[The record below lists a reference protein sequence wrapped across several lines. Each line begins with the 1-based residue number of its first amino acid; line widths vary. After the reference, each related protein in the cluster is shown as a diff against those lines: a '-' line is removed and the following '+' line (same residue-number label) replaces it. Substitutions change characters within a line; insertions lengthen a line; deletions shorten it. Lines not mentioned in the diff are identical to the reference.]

1 MVAYCFCHYC
11 IVVLLLLLL
20 MIFYAVTPIG
30 ARLASTG
37 IIIIGSISGGSEKL
51 LVSLPFLNA
60 LDQLCR

>member
-1 MVAYCFCHYC
+1 
-11 IVVLLLLLL
+11 

-30 ARLASTG
+30 ARLASTS